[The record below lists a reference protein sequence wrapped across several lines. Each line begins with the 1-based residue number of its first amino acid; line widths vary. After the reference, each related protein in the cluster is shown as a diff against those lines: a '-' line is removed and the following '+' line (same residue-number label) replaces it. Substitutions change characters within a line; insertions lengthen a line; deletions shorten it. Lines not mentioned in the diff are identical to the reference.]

1 MLLLINCLW
10 SEDLGTED
18 RIKHS
23 PHLLLP
29 SPLLLPPLLLPPLLS
44 VLIIH
49 FVLLLI

>member
-23 PHLLLP
+23 PLLLLP
-29 SPLLLPPLLLPPLLS
+29 SPLLLPPLLP